1 MKKQLLI
8 IMAILM
14 MSLAAG
20 CQSQANEPAPE
31 SATAQETPA
40 TETPATE
47 TPATETPAAETPAP
61 AAEPIALRAVA
72 PEGATTIA
80 MLKMIHD
87 QPQIGDNVTVT
98 YESLNTTDLLA
109 ADLMGEKTDFAI
121 APTNLAANFYQ
132 KGVPYSLVSINTHGN
147 LYMVTTEAIEG
158 WDAIK
163 GKTVYMIGQG
173 LVPDLIFRYLA
184 TSNGIDPDTDINIE
198 YLSGASEIAPTFLS
212 GKASIIIMPEPVLS
226 VVRTKDVAFSV
237 LFDFQ
242 KEYEAASGM
251 TGGFPQ
257 AGLLV
262 RNALIESHPEIV
274 EAFIAQLGESCAWV
288 NDNPEDAAA
297 YMQELDLGIP
307 GPVVIKAMP
316 GLNIRQD
323 SIADSKAA
331 LEKMFSIL
339 YEASPEAIGGAMPD
353 EAFYQYGQ

>member
-8 IMAILM
+8 TVAMLVVLLMAGCT
-14 MSLAAG
+14 SPAAEDTSSSQETAAG
-20 CQSQANEPAPE
+20 SNTEV
-31 SATAQETPA
+31 TAEETPTETTA
-40 TETPATE
+40 TETVTD
-47 TPATETPAAETPAP
+47 
-61 AAEPIALRAVA
+61 PIVLRAVA

-98 YESLNTTDLLA
+98 YESLNTTELLA

-121 APTNLAANFYQ
+121 APTNLAANLYQ
-132 KGVPYSLVSINTHGN
+132 KGVPYTLVSVNTHGN
-147 LYMVTTEAIEG
+147 LYMVTTEDIEG
-158 WDAIK
+158 WDSIK

-184 TSNGIDPDTDINIE
+184 TANGINPDTDIDIQ
-198 YLSGASEIAPTFLS
+198 YLSGSSEIAPTFLS

-226 VVRTKDVAFSV
+226 VVSTKDVAFKV

-242 KEYEAASGM
+242 KEYETASGM
-251 TGGFPQ
+251 TGGYPQ

-262 RNALIESHPEIV
+262 RNALIEAHPELV
-274 EAFIAQLGESCAWV
+274 AAFVSQLEESCMWV
-288 NDNPEDAAA
+288 NENPEEAAA
-297 YMQELDLGIP
+297 YIQDLDLGIP
-307 GPVVIKAMP
+307 GPVVVKAMP

-323 SIADSKAA
+323 SIGDSRAA
-331 LEKMFSIL
+331 LEYLFSIL